1 HAGAGG
7 LTGKRVPFGRDHLTI
22 KTRTGDVPF
31 SIEIASTP
39 DQRRH
44 GLMHR
49 RALPRDAG
57 MLFLLPRDQPVAMWM
72 KGTVLPLDML
82 FIDRHGRIVS
92 IAREATP
99 FSTKLI
105 SPDRPVRAVLEVLG
119 GTAALR
125 GIGVGDQVI
134 HSSFTPGRSS

>member
-1 HAGAGG
+1 MSSRDLPRVEELEGRQLPGVALLPGHSNGRTVAVLGNTGSATSGLPHAGAGG

-22 KTRTGDVPF
+22 ETRTGDVPF

-72 KGTVLPLDML
+72 KGTVLPLDM
-82 FIDRHGRIVS
+82 
-92 IAREATP
+92 
-99 FSTKLI
+99 
-105 SPDRPVRAVLEVLG
+105 
-119 GTAALR
+119 
-125 GIGVGDQVI
+125 
-134 HSSFTPGRSS
+134 